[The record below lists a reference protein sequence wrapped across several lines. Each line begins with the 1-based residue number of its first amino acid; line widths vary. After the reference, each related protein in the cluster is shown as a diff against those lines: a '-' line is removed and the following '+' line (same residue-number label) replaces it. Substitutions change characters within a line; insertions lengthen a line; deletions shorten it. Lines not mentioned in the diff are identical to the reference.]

1 MTSMV
6 GEIFVWLLA
15 TVLLIPVSPAQ
26 AQPGKPL
33 PRIGWLSAGASSAE
47 FPEKQALEGLRE
59 LGWVEGKNV
68 VIEYRYAKGSSE
80 RLSQLAAELAQLKVD
95 VIVTFSTGVALAK
108 RATGTV
114 PIVFATS
121 QDPVRAGFVP
131 SLARPGGNLT
141 GVTFLTDDL
150 AGKRLELLKETLP
163 TVSRAA
169 VLWQPSHVDNE
180 FKGMQAAAPALR
192 VRLHS
197 VKIPRPARPDE
208 VERDIQAVRDSRAEA
223 LVLAPG
229 NITILQ
235 RKRIIDLATKNRLP
249 VISAWRIFA
258 EDGAILTYG
267 PEISAISRRVAYFVD
282 KVLKGAKPADLPVEQ
297 PTNFELVIN
306 LKAAKQIGL
315 TIPPNVLARADRVI
329 R

>member
-1 MTSMV
+1 MS
-6 GEIFVWLLA
+6 GKIFFWLLAAVLLA
-15 TVLLIPVSPAQ
+15 TVSHAQ

-33 PRIGWLSAGASSAE
+33 PRIGWLSTGSSSAE
-47 FPEKQALEGLRE
+47 FPEKQALEGLRD
-59 LGWVEGKNV
+59 LGWAEGKNV
-68 VIEYRYAKGSSE
+68 VIEYRYARGNSE
-80 RLSQLAAELAQLKVD
+80 RLLQLAAELAQLKVN
-95 VIVTFSTGVALAK
+95 VIVTFSTGVAVAK

-141 GVTFLTDDL
+141 GVMFLTDDL

-163 TVSRAA
+163 AVSRAA
-169 VLWQPSHVDNE
+169 ILWEPSHVDNE
-180 FKGMQAAAPALR
+180 FKGMQAAAPALSI
-192 VRLHS
+192 RLHS
-197 VKIPRPARPDE
+197 VEIPRPARPDE
-208 VERDIQAVRDSRAEA
+208 IEKDIQAVRDSRAEA

-229 NITILQ
+229 GLTILH
-235 RKRIIDLATKNRLP
+235 RKRIIDLAAKHRLP

-258 EDGAILTYG
+258 EDRAILTYG
-267 PEISAISRRVAYFVD
+267 PEISAVSRRVAYFVD

-297 PTNFELVIN
+297 PSKFELVVN
-306 LKAAKQIGL
+306 LKAAKHIGL